1 MNCRREYSHFPFFIN
16 LADKKI
22 VVIGGGKIALRRVQ
36 VLVKFGAKVI
46 VIAPEIKKELD
57 LMNQKGKIH
66 VIKKEYKE
74 GDIKGADMVIA
85 ATDKKDVNEA
95 VVKDARKLKI
105 FVNTVDCKENCDFFF
120 PAIFSDE
127 NIIGGIIS
135 NNGENHRQ
143 VKEKASKIREFLKRG
158 VLQNENNKGG

>member
-57 LMNQKGKIH
+57 LMNQKGKIN

-143 VKEKASKIREFLKRG
+143 VKEKASKIREF
-158 VLQNENNKGG
+158 

>member
-57 LMNQKGKIH
+57 LMNQKGKIN
-66 VIKKEYKE
+66 VIKRSTKKGILKEQ
-74 GDIKGADMVIA
+74 IWLLLQL
-85 ATDKKDVNEA
+85 T
-95 VVKDARKLKI
+95 
-105 FVNTVDCKENCDFFF
+105 
-120 PAIFSDE
+120 
-127 NIIGGIIS
+127 
-135 NNGENHRQ
+135 
-143 VKEKASKIREFLKRG
+143 KRM
-158 VLQNENNKGG
+158 